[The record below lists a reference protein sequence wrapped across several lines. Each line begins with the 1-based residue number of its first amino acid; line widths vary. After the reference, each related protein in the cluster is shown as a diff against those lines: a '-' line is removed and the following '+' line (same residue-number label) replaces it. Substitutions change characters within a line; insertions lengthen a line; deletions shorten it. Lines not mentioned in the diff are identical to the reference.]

1 GKVIDGGG
9 GFSATYYSSSYFV
22 TLVLAHEGHVS
33 PKKANQV
40 FDQRLRQ
47 AVQVFEL
54 GPKTNREGKV
64 VGQRAFALFFSPVCS
79 CYYGETLW
87 TDGRVLDYI
96 YSTSG
101 LHVREFE
108 KQQR

>member
-1 GKVIDGGG
+1 MKHLRRLALALLTFIVGVVVSPIHFYVEAWGCGKVIDGGG

-64 VGQRAFALFFSPVCS
+64 VGQRAFALFFSPVC
-79 CYYGETLW
+79 
-87 TDGRVLDYI
+87 
-96 YSTSG
+96 
-101 LHVREFE
+101 
-108 KQQR
+108 